1 MTGTADP
8 PAEVGPPQVLTDDYE
23 ALRKDALA
31 GCGRGHG
38 LALLLREGMAAW
50 IRAWSCAPGPAPGVA
65 RPVRAEPGLP
75 AGVRSEVVSVL
86 ASMALASGQRAVS

>member
-1 MTGTADP
+1 
-8 PAEVGPPQVLTDDYE
+8 V
-23 ALRKDALA
+23 LA

-50 IRAWSCAPGPAPGVA
+50 IRAWSCTPGPAPLVA
-65 RPVRAEPGLP
+65 RPTRAEPGLP

-86 ASMALASGQRAVS
+86 AGMALASGRKALS